1 MLCEGSK
8 VGDCGVGFGDEL
20 CGGLFD
26 DFFRF
31 GAGRTFGARGTRGTC
46 GTFVASWTSWTFFT
60 YLTCWTLLFAQL
72 LDKRFCRPQIILTLL
87 MKSINTD
94 NLLLKILLF
103 SEQNSIFLNVFLT
116 ILSRRGS
123 RGGSGRIGCGS

>member
-8 VGDCGVGFGDEL
+8 VGDCGVGLGDEF

-31 GAGRTFGARGTRGTC
+31 GADRTFGTLGTC
-46 GTFVASWTSWTFFT
+46 GASGTYLTCWTSWTIIT
-60 YLTCWTLLFAQL
+60 YLTCWTLLFTQL
-72 LDKRFCRPQIILTLL
+72 LDKRIGRPQIILTLL

-103 SEQNSIFLNVFLT
+103 SEQNSIFLNIFLT

-123 RGGSGRIGCGS
+123 GRIRCGS